1 MTNEDMEI
9 YEDAPVADR
18 DIQEVMNLDIENAP
32 RDSHELK
39 ERLEEHNAT
48 SPETSGGDI
57 DAEWED
63 AQDSG
68 AESVGGHNPTPG
80 QSDAEANAKA
90 MGIEFQDNQP
100 LDMIGKLEKRDEDRF
115 ELDPNSKAD
124 DESI

>member
-1 MTNEDMEI
+1 MTEIDLEI

-18 DIQEVMNLDIENAP
+18 DIQEVMNADIENAP
-32 RDSHELK
+32 RDPHELK
-39 ERLEEHNAT
+39 ERFEQHHAT
-48 SPETSGGDI
+48 SPITSGGDI
-57 DAEWED
+57 DADWEE

-80 QSDAEANAKA
+80 QSNAEANAKA

-100 LDMIGKLEKRDEDRF
+100 IDMIGKLEKRDEDRY
-115 ELDPNSKAD
+115 ELDQNSKAD

>member
-18 DIQEVMNLDIENAP
+18 DVQEVMNEDIENAP

-39 ERLEEHNAT
+39 ERLEENHAT

-68 AESVGGHNPTPG
+68 AESVGGHNPTPD
-80 QSDAEANAKA
+80 QSDAEANAIA

-100 LDMIGKLEKRDEDRF
+100 IDMIGKLEKRDDDRYELNED
-115 ELDPNSKAD
+115 SKAD

>member
-1 MTNEDMEI
+1 MTENDMEI

-18 DIQEVMNLDIENAP
+18 DIQEVMNEEIESAP
-32 RDSHELK
+32 RDSSELK
-39 ERLEEHNAT
+39 ERLEENHAT

-63 AQDSG
+63 AIDSG

-80 QSDAEANAKA
+80 QSNTEANAKA

-100 LDMIGKLEKRDEDRF
+100 IDVIGKLEKRDEDRY
-115 ELDPNSKAD
+115 ELSENSKAD

>member
-18 DIQEVMNLDIENAP
+18 DVREVMNADIENAP

-39 ERLEEHNAT
+39 ERFEQHNAT
-48 SPETSGGDI
+48 SPVTSGGDI
-57 DAEWED
+57 DADWEE

-80 QSDAEANAKA
+80 QSNAEANAKA

-100 LDMIGKLEKRDEDRF
+100 IDMIGKLEKRDEDRY
-115 ELDPNSKAD
+115 ELDQNSKAD

>member
-18 DIQEVMNLDIENAP
+18 DIQEVMNLDIEKAP

-39 ERLEEHNAT
+39 ERLEKHHAT

-100 LDMIGKLEKRDEDRF
+100 IDMIGKLEKRDENRY
-115 ELDPNSKAD
+115 ELDENSKAD